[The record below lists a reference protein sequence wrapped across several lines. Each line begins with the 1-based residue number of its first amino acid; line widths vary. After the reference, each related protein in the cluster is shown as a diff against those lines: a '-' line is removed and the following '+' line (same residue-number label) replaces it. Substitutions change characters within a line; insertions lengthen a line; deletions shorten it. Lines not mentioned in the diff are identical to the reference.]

1 MGMDLCVFPSFP
13 SLFALA
19 DPKEAWMKDVWPG
32 QQVGG
37 VRVFALLGPLT
48 IRRWKRWWAF

>member
-19 DPKEAWMKDVWPG
+19 DPKEAWVKDVWSRIAKG
-32 QQVGG
+32 KEGG
-37 VRVFALLGPLT
+37 AVVELEPLLY
-48 IRRWKRWWAF
+48 

>member
-19 DPKEAWMKDVWPG
+19 DPKEASVKDVWSG
-32 QQVGG
+32 TGG
-37 VRVFALLGPLT
+37 VELESLLY
-48 IRRWKRWWAF
+48 